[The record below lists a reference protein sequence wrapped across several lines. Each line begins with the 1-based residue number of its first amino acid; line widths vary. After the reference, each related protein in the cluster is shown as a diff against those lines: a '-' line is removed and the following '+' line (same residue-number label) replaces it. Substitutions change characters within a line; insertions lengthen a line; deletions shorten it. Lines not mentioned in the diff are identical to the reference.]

1 MTQKRIKEIREL
13 LERFYT
19 GATLPEE
26 ERQLAEMLK
35 EAEGLPTDLEA
46 DCRLFVSLSADMPDE
61 VSERIERALDT
72 EMAKERRRFATR
84 SRRWYIAGAAAV
96 CFLILA
102 IGVGLLLPER
112 DSTDQD
118 RQMQYALVKTN
129 GKNVKVPTPELPEC
143 DSLIMN
149 PIAQSVTR
157 PAKSEK
163 LPQRGEKIE
172 QSAPRAERL
181 STTKPNISD
190 REAPVVTMEAS
201 SESYPDDPYGYIAS
215 NYRIIDDPR
224 EAEAL
229 VGELIA
235 IMESNLMI
243 EQSRVIGVYDNLQLE
258 LTNCCA
264 QLQ

>member
-13 LERFYT
+13 LERFYN

-26 ERQLAEMLK
+26 ERHLAEMLK
-35 EAEGLPTDLEA
+35 EADGLPADLEA
-46 DCRLFVSLSADMPDE
+46 DRRLFVSLNADMPDE

-72 EMAKERRRFATR
+72 EMAKERSVFATR
-84 SRRWYIAGAAAV
+84 SRLWYIAGAAAV

-102 IGVGLLLPER
+102 IGVGMLLPER
-112 DSTDQD
+112 ESADQG
-118 RQMQYALVKTN
+118 RKMQYALVKIHD
-129 GKNVKVPTPELPEC
+129 KNAKTSTPELPEC

-157 PAKSEK
+157 PTTSDK
-163 LPQRGEKIE
+163 LPKRREKIE

-181 STTKPNISD
+181 STTSPNISD
-190 REAPVVTMEAS
+190 REAPVVTKEAS

-243 EQSRVIGVYDNLQLE
+243 EQSRVIGVYDNLELE